1 MSAPTDAE
9 EILMDLFETNRKY
22 QKFLDALKGTPP
34 MERPDVIDL
43 ITISYKLKSL
53 YDKACV
59 AGYTYTQRWRRR
71 RK

>member
-9 EILMDLFETNRKY
+9 KILMDLFEANRKY
-22 QKFLDALKGTPP
+22 KKFLDALENTPP
-34 MERPDVIDL
+34 LERPEVTDL
-43 ITISYKLKSL
+43 ILLREKLKSL
-53 YDKACV
+53 YDQACV